1 METDTACLDE
11 LQKNSGQYAGARE
24 VCTWGYSPGF
34 RSLCCRSAAGDFGTG
49 TRVLRAVEQPGED
62 DVCSRGLGPPWEG

>member
-1 METDTACLDE
+1 METDTACLGN
-11 LQKNSGQYAGARE
+11 LQKNLGQYVGARE

-34 RSLCCRSAAGDFGTG
+34 RSLCCTSPARDSGTD
-49 TRVLRAVEQPGED
+49 TRALGAVEQPGED